1 MVTIPPIKILYMYGD
16 DWGMV
21 DCLTHIRPRN
31 TTWFHSYGPETYDVL
46 QVLRV
51 ISAIRPYLVGGFKHG
66 FYFPQYMGCH
76 PSHWRI
82 HIFQDCYCTTN
93 QLSPTSRNG
102 KLMTCSESDQPK
114 ATDWGRHVESWSFFR
129 NFLEGISIYIYMRKT
144 ITSSMFGN
152 RFSIS
157 HPNPRRQHLHGCGP
171 RSNPVHFQRQY
182 QGQRVER
189 RPTGLGKVTRQFFR
203 AWWCAVSWRI
213 SWWV

>member
-1 MVTIPPIKILYMYGD
+1 MAFIFHNIWVVILPIDEFIFFKIVIAPP
-16 DWGMV
+16 
-21 DCLTHIRPRN
+21 T
-31 TTWFHSYGPETYDVL
+31 SYHQPVE
-46 QVLRV
+46 
-51 ISAIRPYLVGGFKHG
+51 
-66 FYFPQYMGCH
+66 MGNSW
-76 PSHWRI
+76 PALS
-82 HIFQDCYCTTN
+82 QTN
-93 QLSPTSRNG
+93 QKPQIEGVTLSLGVFSQFSRG
-102 KLMTCSESDQPK
+102 YID
-114 ATDWGRHVESWSFFR
+114 
-129 NFLEGISIYIYMRKT
+129 IYIYMRKT

>member
-129 NFLEGISIYIYMRKT
+129 NFLEGISIYIYIYAKNYH
-144 ITSSMFGN
+144 I
-152 RFSIS
+152 I
-157 HPNPRRQHLHGCGP
+157 HVWEQIQHLTSKSAP
-171 RSNPVHFQRQY
+171 ATS
-182 QGQRVER
+182 
-189 RPTGLGKVTRQFFR
+189 TWLW
-203 AWWCAVSWRI
+203 A
-213 SWWV
+213 